1 MLTRHFFDVVSII
14 SFLKTQSLQRCSLC
28 LSVSF
33 YLKSL
38 ILFFSPYLLQFISL
52 NGNKLRTRNRRGG
65 EVEDWKEKVGDLSL
79 IILQYMCTVLLRLV
93 VF

>member
-1 MLTRHFFDVVSII
+1 MLYVNKTFFDVVSII
-14 SFLKTQSLQRCSLC
+14 SFLVTQSLQRCSLC

-38 ILFFSPYLLQFISL
+38 ILFFSPYLLQFISQ
-52 NGNKLRTRNRRGG
+52 NANKLRTRTRR
-65 EVEDWKEKVGDLSL
+65 EENWMEKVGDLSL
-79 IILQYMCTVLLRLV
+79 IILQYMCTVLLRLL

>member
-1 MLTRHFFDVVSII
+1 MLTRHFFDIVSII

-38 ILFFSPYLLQFISL
+38 ILFFSPYLLQFISY
-52 NGNKLRTRNRRGG
+52 KLRTRTRRGG
-65 EVEDWKEKVGDLSL
+65 EGEDWKEKVGDLSL